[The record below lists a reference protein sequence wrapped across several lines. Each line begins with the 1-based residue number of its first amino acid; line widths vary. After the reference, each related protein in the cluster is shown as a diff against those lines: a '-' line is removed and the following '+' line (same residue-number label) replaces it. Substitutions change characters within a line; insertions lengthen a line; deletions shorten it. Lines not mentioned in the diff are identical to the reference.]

1 MTLSTSHNEDH
12 DNCTGHVQLT
22 LVGTNIAN
30 QLTVTHARIILPEGT
45 TWVPSDTDLDSKE
58 TLTTCQ
64 LNEWTY
70 LTLEEENN
78 RREAHVILTVKT
90 HPYDWDSNLHMRNL
104 VIDGLDEQE
113 FFVQLVIGYL
123 GYKYPVVSK
132 RMCFDRQPSDL
143 LGHLQQLVEK
153 QVQDNTHMSG
163 GCALPRT
170 YFPLGEPRVRA
181 Q

>member
-1 MTLSTSHNEDH
+1 MTHPTSHSEDH

-45 TWVPSDTDLDSKE
+45 TWVPFDTDLDSKE
-58 TLTTCQ
+58 TLTTCR

-70 LTLEEENN
+70 LTLGEEGN

-90 HPYDWDSNLHMRNL
+90 HPYDWGSNLYIRRL
-104 VIDGLDEQE
+104 VIDGLDEQK
-113 FFVQLVIGYL
+113 FFTQLVMNYL
-123 GYKYPVVSK
+123 ADRVPVVSK

-143 LGHLQQLVEK
+143 LGHLRQLVEE
-153 QVQDNTHMSG
+153 QVENGTHASSA
-163 GCALPRT
+163 CALPRA
-170 YFPLGEPRVRA
+170 YFPLGEPRVHA